1 MGGMTGPNGTPDDV
15 LTLLTGR
22 VVTPSAI
29 VADGAV
35 VVAGERIA
43 WVGRRPDLAGAP
55 PAVAAAVVPEGWAE
69 GRTLLPGLVDVHCHG
84 GAGGEFGADEAAS
97 RDAARHH
104 LRHGTTTLVGSL
116 VSAPGD
122 ILVAGTAAC
131 AALVREGDLAGI
143 HLEGPFLSVARC
155 GAQDASALRD
165 PDPRLVDALA
175 AAAAGGWAQM
185 TFAPERAG
193 ADRLVAQLA
202 EHGVLGSVGHTDA
215 DARTAREALAR
226 VRGGAPRGGVPLV
239 THVFNGMP
247 PLHHRSPGP
256 VAAAL
261 GAAARGEAVLE
272 VVGDGVH
279 LDTETVRML
288 FEVVGPAQLALITDA
303 MAASGMPEGV
313 YSLGGRQVVV
323 DGRTA
328 RLADGGAI
336 AGGVATLSEVV
347 RWCVQEA
354 GVGLVDA
361 VLAASHTPAE
371 AMGWDDRGELLTG
384 RRADVLV
391 IDDGLTPVAVMRGG
405 HWVDRSP
412 G

>member
-1 MGGMTGPNGTPDDV
+1 MGGMTGTPAPDDAP
-15 LTLLTGR
+15 TLLTGR
-22 VVTPSAI
+22 VVTPTAV

-35 VVAGERIA
+35 VVAGERIV
-43 WVGRRPDLAGAP
+43 WVGRRDDLGAAPAAAGATTP
-55 PAVAAAVVPEGWAE
+55 DGWAT

-84 GAGGEFGADEAAS
+84 GAGGEFGPDEAGA
-97 RDAARHH
+97 RTAARHH
-104 LRHGTTTLVGSL
+104 LRNGTTSLVGSL

-122 ILVAGTAAC
+122 VLVAGATTL

-155 GAQDASALRD
+155 GAQDPSALRD
-165 PDPRLVDALA
+165 PDPGLVDALA
-175 AAAAGGWAQM
+175 TATGDGWAQM

-193 ADRLVAQLA
+193 ADRLVARLA
-202 EHGVLGSVGHTDA
+202 EHGVLASVGHTDA

-226 VRGGAPRGGVPLV
+226 VREGAPRGGLPLV

-288 FEVVGPAQLALITDA
+288 FEVVGPGAIALITDA
-303 MAASGMPEGV
+303 MAASGMPEGT
-313 YSLGGRQVVV
+313 YSLGGRKVVV

-328 RLADGGAI
+328 RLAKSGAI
-336 AGGVATLSEVV
+336 AGGVATAIEVV
-347 RWCVQEA
+347 RWCVESA
-354 GVGLVDA
+354 GVRLADA
-361 VLAASHTPAE
+361 VRAASRTPAD
-371 AMGWDDRGELLTG
+371 AMGWTDRGALEAG

-391 IDDGLTPVAVMRGG
+391 VDDALQPVSVMRSGR
-405 HWVDRSP
+405 WVP